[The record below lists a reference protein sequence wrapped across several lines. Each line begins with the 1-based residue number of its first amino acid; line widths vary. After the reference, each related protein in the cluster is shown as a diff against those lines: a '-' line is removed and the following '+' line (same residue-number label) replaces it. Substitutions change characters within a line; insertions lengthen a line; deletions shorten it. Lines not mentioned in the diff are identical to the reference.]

1 MISYEWVFEETD
13 EYGDIVDPMFGDTF
27 KEVSQLKPEDKSND
41 VHIALIRFEGDED
54 NGEDCREYAYI
65 KDGKLPV
72 EFDDGYRVPKR
83 FHAEVG

>member
-1 MISYEWVFEETD
+1 MISYEWVFEESD
-13 EYGDIVDPMFGDTF
+13 EYGDIVDPLFGDTY
-27 KEVSQLKPEDKSND
+27 KSVSQYEPETKGNRVD
-41 VHIALIRFEGDED
+41 IALVRFDGDEG